1 LNSPSSKE
9 NLAELFVVATPLGNL
24 EDMSFRAVR
33 VLQEVSLIAVEDTRR
48 VRPLFARYNIAT
60 PVQSC
65 HLQNEHVIAKK
76 LLQRLQQGQSIALI
90 SDAGTPLIS
99 DPGFPLVVQAR
110 EQGYRVTPVPGPSA
124 LIAAMSVAGLPVDR
138 FVFEGFLPSRTVARK
153 RLLQGL
159 AAEPR
164 TLVFYESSHRI
175 VASLQDMTEIFGA
188 QRLAVV
194 ARELTKR
201 FETIVKAGLAELLAT
216 VRDCELQQK
225 GEFVVIVKG
234 ADPVV
239 TAGQQQLT
247 QMMTR
252 LCAYMPR
259 KKAAEILAEWSGE
272 KKNRLYDLGMK

>member
-1 LNSPSSKE
+1 
-9 NLAELFVVATPLGNL
+9 VVATPLGNL

-48 VRPLFARYNIAT
+48 VRTLFARYKITT

-65 HLQNEHVIAKK
+65 HLQNEHTVAKK
-76 LLQRLQQGQSIALI
+76 LLRRLQQGQSIALI

-153 RLLQGL
+153 RLLQEL

-188 QRLAVV
+188 ERLAVV

-201 FETIVKAGLAELLAT
+201 FETIVKARLAELLAT

-225 GEFVVIVKG
+225 GEFVVIIKGSGPVG
-234 ADPVV
+234 AD
-239 TAGQQQLT
+239 GQQQLT